1 MRKVGVVA
9 IVTLLS
15 GVALAV
21 SSCSTTSSTASRE
34 GSGPTGGA
42 TTAVTTGTQG
52 DTCMTDTQTD
62 PHNCGVCGHD
72 CLGGA
77 CASGQCQPFQIASGL
92 VVRGIALDHDY
103 IYAAIGGADNDP
115 GCAALPQIVKFS
127 RTDYTM
133 TPVAPCYQGA
143 RSPLVGFYLVGS
155 YIFWEVNG
163 DIMRSRT
170 DGTETI
176 DLGVAPGGF
185 YAVDDQYVY
194 FIDFGDAAHPRGVLN
209 RMDADGQNR
218 VVLSSDPPAIGG
230 LAVDGTNVYF
240 RTGPEPM
247 ANDEAESDI
256 AAMPRSGGDVTY
268 IAHDLLAVDAL
279 TMVQWD
285 GYVYWFSVPED
296 VEDSIDRVSTA
307 GGQRDVLSPGD
318 VVNFAFNSQY
328 VFYGQGEGA
337 PDTSTA
343 GVWRIPLSGG
353 SVAAQVPGFTDI
365 VTVVGAD
372 DTALVWESWGTPN
385 IGSYTF
391 GFYLLAL

>member
-1 MRKVGVVA
+1 M
-9 IVTLLS
+9 
-15 GVALAV
+15 
-21 SSCSTTSSTASRE
+21 TASAAPAPP
-34 GSGPTGGA
+34 GNVS
-42 TTAVTTGTQG
+42 
-52 DTCMTDTQTD
+52 
-62 PHNCGVCGHD
+62 
-72 CLGGA
+72 
-77 CASGQCQPFQIASGL
+77 PFQIASGL

-115 GCAALPQIVKFS
+115 GCAALPQIVRFS

-133 TPVAPCYQGA
+133 SPVAPCYQGA

-155 YIFWEVNG
+155 YLFWEVNG

-185 YAVDDQYVY
+185 YAVDDAYVY

-218 VVLSSDPPAIGG
+218 VALSTDPPATGG

-247 ANDEAESDI
+247 ANDQSYSNI

-268 IAHDLLAVDAL
+268 IAHDLPAVDAL
-279 TMVQWD
+279 TLVQWA
-285 GYVYWFSVPED
+285 GYIYWFSVPED
-296 VEDSIDRVSTA
+296 VEASIDRVSTA
-307 GGQRDVLSPGD
+307 GGQPQILTPGGY
-318 VVNFAFNSQY
+318 VNLAFNSRDA
-328 VFYGQGEGA
+328 FYGQSEDA

-343 GVWRIPLSGG
+343 GVWRLPLSGG
-353 SVAAQVPGFTDI
+353 GGASQVPGFTDT

-372 DTALVWESWGTPN
+372 DTALVWESFGTPN
-385 IGSYTF
+385 VGYYTF
-391 GFYLLAL
+391 GFYVLAL